1 MNAKKTSQKQLL
13 QEDKAIC
20 LFDKDILKSCSN
32 VISNILSIKAFM
44 TGS

>member
-1 MNAKKTSQKQLL
+1 MLKKQAKNNGFKKI
-13 QEDKAIC
+13 KAIC

-32 VISNILSIKAFM
+32 VISNILRIKAFM